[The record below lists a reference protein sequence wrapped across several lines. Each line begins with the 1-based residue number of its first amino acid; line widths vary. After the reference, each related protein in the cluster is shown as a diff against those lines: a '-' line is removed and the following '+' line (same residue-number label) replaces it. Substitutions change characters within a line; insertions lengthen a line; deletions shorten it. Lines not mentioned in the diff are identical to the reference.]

1 MSTIT
6 ATESAQL
13 HEAAKSLYEAMQR
26 TDKALEEMKS
36 VTEPTPEQYHPV
48 KAALSAAAA
57 ELTSPQAQCYYII
70 RAQQDI
76 QTAIVLIIQFGC
88 FAYALGAQCR
98 QWVDEMEQQALNT
111 GCALVLTPVSAPTV
125 YQSSTNS
132 QPSAIAPLKVVS
144 VEPVTP
150 PMLPAIKVAGL
161 LTGAKAIAQPPEPVK
176 LPAHQLSKTELI
188 IQIQQLSPR
197 KVKGVWKMRR
207 EALEQLYAAI

>member
-1 MSTIT
+1 MIISIPNYIYTAQFSVLFPVLGRYADAVVTTVQVFIT
-6 ATESAQL
+6 E
-13 HEAAKSLYEAMQR
+13 
-26 TDKALEEMKS
+26 
-36 VTEPTPEQYHPV
+36 V
-48 KAALSAAAA
+48 AALVILSGYEWAGTFYTFWS
-57 ELTSPQAQCYYII
+57 ECHFSDLPEGDRLY
-70 RAQQDI
+70 D
-76 QTAIVLIIQFGC
+76 V
-88 FAYALGAQCR
+88 YAP
-98 QWVDEMEQQALNT
+98 VS
-111 GCALVLTPVSAPTV
+111 TPVSAPTV

-150 PMLPAIKVAGL
+150 PMLPAIKVEGL
-161 LTGAKAIAQPPEPVK
+161 LTGAKAIAQPPKPVK